1 MAFIYS
7 GRSVASGS
15 GIREIDASR
24 KYAEHNCNLITLR
37 DLYKTLTNRNDR
49 IQCNNEM
56 MIAQRK
62 MKHWYARQNFDL
74 QKMIQFRT
82 EILKGRQVRSGE

>member
-1 MAFIYS
+1 MTFIYS
-7 GRSVASGS
+7 GRSIASGS

-37 DLYKTLTNRNDR
+37 TLYKTLTNRNDR
-49 IQCNNEM
+49 AQCIAEM
-56 MIAQRK
+56 DIAQRK

-74 QKMIQFRT
+74 QKMIQFRS
-82 EILKGRQVRSGE
+82 EILKGRQVRSAQ